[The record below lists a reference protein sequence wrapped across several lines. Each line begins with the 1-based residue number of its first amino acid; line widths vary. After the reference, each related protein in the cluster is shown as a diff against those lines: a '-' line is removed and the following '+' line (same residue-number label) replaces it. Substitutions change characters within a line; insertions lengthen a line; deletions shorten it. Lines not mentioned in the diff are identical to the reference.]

1 MPRWFRTPQSPTL
14 LTKSNFIMA
23 IVDLLE
29 EVKRMSLSE
38 HNITITSAVISRPSW
53 TYNDIGDLFN
63 EACLLANI
71 EVWEQPHNRVDIASK
86 TLKGHGPAIIIDHG
100 HYHMDVHL
108 STWDDRD
115 NQHYGRES
123 IGLDHFGGSYILET
137 LLQRIIG
144 VFNSNVTESERNWT
158 RDIHFPNAIRQVHDA
173 RMQIRYGRNWPEDLE
188 FQNRSTSV
196 NLTSSTGLLRVLNMT
211 GQDIW
216 DVERKYVEEVSA
228 SIQEFVFRPEAP
240 WEYHQGKPIRQFHFP
255 SARKQPFVNPFSNPH
270 LLPRP

>member
-1 MPRWFRTPQSPTL
+1 
-14 LTKSNFIMA
+14 MA

-29 EVKRMSLSE
+29 EIKRMSLSE
-38 HNITITSAVISRPSW
+38 HNIAITSAVISRPSW
-53 TYNDIGDLFN
+53 TYNDIGDLFD

-71 EVWEQPHNRVDIASK
+71 EAWEQPHNRVDIASK

-158 RDIHFPNAIRQVHDA
+158 RDIHFPNTIRQVHDA

-216 DVERKYVEEVSA
+216 DVEMKYVEEVSA

-255 SARKQPFVNPFSNPH
+255 SARKQPSVNPFFNSH
-270 LLPRP
+270 LPPRP